1 MNNEEVYVVMAIERR
16 SAEDGQQ
23 NSGHSCYCVCDS
35 KQTAE
40 QIIENDT
47 ARGDIHNGAFIEPH
61 VIQTKE
67 LI

>member
-16 SAEDGQQ
+16 PAAAGHQ

-35 KQTAE
+35 RTTAE
-40 QIIENDT
+40 LIIENDT
-47 ARGDIHNGAFIEPH
+47 RAGDIHSGAFVEPH

-67 LI
+67 YV